1 MRSHAN
7 PSLSRGLSGLPT
19 CAAVATLALLAGC
32 ASAPPPPTAQLTAA
46 RTAIGDAEKADAG
59 RYAAPE
65 LTEARNKLT
74 DANAAV
80 GLEHMEAGG
89 RLAEQSR
96 VEADLAMSKTAE
108 AKAASVND
116 EMLRS
121 NAAIVEEMQRKS
133 GAQP

>member
-1 MRSHAN
+1 MRSHTN
-7 PSLSRGLSGLPT
+7 PSLSRGLGGLPT
-19 CAAVATLALLAGC
+19 CAVLAILAVLAAC
-32 ASAPPPPTAQLTAA
+32 ASTPPPPTAQLTAA

-80 GLEHMEAGG
+80 GQEHMETGG

-121 NAAIVEEMQRKS
+121 NAAIVEEMQRKA